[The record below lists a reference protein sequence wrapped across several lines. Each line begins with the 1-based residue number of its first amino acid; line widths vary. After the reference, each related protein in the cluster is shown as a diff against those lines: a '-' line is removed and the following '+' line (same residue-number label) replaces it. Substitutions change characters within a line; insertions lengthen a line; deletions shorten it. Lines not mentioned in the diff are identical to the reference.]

1 MKKAAFML
9 FLSIFLISPVCAD
22 QLKADAKSV
31 ENARI
36 VLLSNLSDE
45 DTARI
50 RSTAEESISTI
61 VLPSADS
68 EAYDPTKLS
77 EETKNEII
85 AEVVEDVR
93 LSLIDEFS
101 LQTPFYQNGFFFD
114 MFAHVTLL
122 RDRDFVPGATLSFGY
137 RNGMSLYS
145 LYGRFDYFLKPLG
158 SETGRLATMEFNA
171 EVGASFRYVVAS
183 QDWQELKIGV
193 DLGYYTQWLEW
204 SGNSSVFFLNY
215 NGLMIRPTISVKANL
230 LLFRIELGLYYQM
243 GVYPRYEDYDGFGL
257 YIKLF

>member
-9 FLSIFLISPVCAD
+9 FLSIFLISPVCAN

-171 EVGASFRYVVAS
+171 EAGASFRYVVAS

-230 LLFRIELGLYYQM
+230 LLFRIELLDMRTTMDSDCISNYS
-243 GVYPRYEDYDGFGL
+243 EE
-257 YIKLF
+257 